1 LTGPATFTRFCERI
15 GLRLE
20 PFQKRIAK
28 AAAGPERELVVL
40 LPRGQGK
47 TTLMAAIA
55 LHHLLTVPRAAV
67 YCAASSREQARILFE
82 AAAMFTRTLD
92 HPNIVVRH
100 LELRYCDDPEQPNVF
115 TRHLRVLAAD
125 APKLHGLT
133 PSLAIIDELHAHP
146 DDEVYLALRTA
157 TLKRPESQLITISTA
172 GQGADS
178 PLGRLR
184 GRALGQP
191 DVRRRGAFTD
201 ARGPNLRMFEW
212 SVPEDDDITKAVK
225 VKKANP
231 ASWITTKG
239 LREQHE
245 AVAEVAYRRYHC
257 NQWTAQVGAWLPA
270 GAWQACAGEVEFTA
284 GERIWVGVD
293 VGGERSASAVV
304 YVNENLHVGV
314 ETWTGDEAVLEVAAY
329 VAELAERYQIVEAVF
344 DPWRAGQ
351 MAQEWEQRGIPA
363 VAFPQSDSRMIP
375 RASACTT
382 SSCMAGSFILM
393 IPTSTPMST
402 PLSLATPGVAGASR
416 SPTARRT
423 STPSSRSRWR
433 STVTRTSPSRS
444 SCSDGCS
451 STVRQMRDADP
462 KRELLLEVRENDKP
476 RPRP

>member
-1 LTGPATFTRFCERI
+1 MEFTGFCGQV
-15 GLRLE
+15 GLHLE

-28 AAAGPERELVVL
+28 AAAGRERELIVL

-55 LHHLLTVPRAAV
+55 LHHLITVPQAAV
-67 YCAASSREQARILFE
+67 YCAASSREQARILYE
-82 AAAMFTRTLD
+82 AAAMFARELD

-100 LELRYCDDPEQPNVF
+100 LELRFCDDPGEPNVF
-115 TRHLRVLAAD
+115 SRHLRVLAAD

-157 TLKRPESQLITISTA
+157 SLKRPESRLITISTA

-184 GRALGQP
+184 ARALGQP
-191 DVRRRGAFTD
+191 DVVRRGAFTD
-201 ARGPNLRMFEW
+201 ARGPTLRMLEW
-212 SVPEDDDITKAVK
+212 SVPEDDDLTPAR

-231 ASWITTKG
+231 ASWISTQA
-239 LREQHE
+239 LRDQRE

-270 GAWQACAGEVEFTA
+270 GTWQACAGEVEFTP

-304 YVNENLHVGV
+304 YVNEDLHVGV
-314 ETWTGDEAVLEVAAY
+314 ETWTGDAAVLEVAAF
-329 VAELAERYQIVEAVF
+329 VAELAEQYEIVEAVF

-351 MAQEWEQRGIPA
+351 MAQEWEERGIPA

-375 RASACTT
+375 ACERLYD
-382 SSCMAGSFILM
+382 AIVHGRIVHPDDPDLN
-393 IPTSTPMST
+393 
-402 PLSLATPGVAGASR
+402 AHVHAAVARHSR
-416 SPTARRT
+416 RGWRLDKPD
-423 STPSSRSRWR
+423 R
-433 STVTRTSPSRS
+433 STNI
-444 SCSDGCS
+444 
-451 STVRQMRDADP
+451 DAAVALAMALE
-462 KRELLLEVRENDKP
+462 RHAYQSVEVELIGWV
-476 RPRP
+476 